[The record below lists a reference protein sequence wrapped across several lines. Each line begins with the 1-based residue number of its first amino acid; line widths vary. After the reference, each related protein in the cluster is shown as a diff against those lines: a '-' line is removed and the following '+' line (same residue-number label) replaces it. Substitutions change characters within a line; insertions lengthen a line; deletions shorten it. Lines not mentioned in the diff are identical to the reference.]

1 MKYLDDDRDIRFNL
15 LEWLDLD
22 AVLRGAAYQ
31 DVDREQLGMVLDEAL
46 KVAKGSIAAC
56 NETGDRV
63 GAQLEHGKVHL
74 PEGFAEGF
82 RDLAAGGWISATMN
96 PEFGGMGLPESVGT
110 AISEFLMGAN
120 TALGLT
126 VLLTRGSAHLIET
139 FGSQALRA
147 TYCERMYSGEWTG
160 TMCLT
165 EAGAG
170 SDLGALITKAVRQDD
185 GTYLISG
192 EKIFITSGDH
202 GLTPNIIH
210 AVLARTPEAPAG
222 PKGLSL
228 FVVPKIRVTADGSLG
243 EANDVTC
250 AGIEHKL
257 GIHGSPTC
265 SLVFGINDGSQG
277 FLLGQEG
284 QGLAHMFQMMNAA
297 RWEVGVQGLGNASA
311 AHQAALAYA
320 KERLQGRGT
329 NVGKDAGKGAG
340 KDAGKGAGKGLAQ
353 SLIIEHPDVR
363 RSLLMQ
369 SAYVQAM
376 RALASHTAWCMDMA
390 HVTEGEDRDRWQGLL
405 ELLTPICK
413 AWCSD
418 WGFRVTEWALQVFG
432 GYGYTMDYP
441 AEQYLRDCK
450 IASIY
455 EGTNGI
461 QALDLV
467 GRKFRMQEGRPLKH
481 LMKLAGDAAQ
491 GLVGDPVLGDSALQ
505 LADAVKAMDEV
516 LAELP
521 KQENAS
527 VLMALNAVPILDML
541 GHVVAG
547 YLLLQQAKLAR
558 QKSEALLIER
568 GVDPTDPAAVRA
580 LCSDSLD
587 AAFYHNKVQAA
598 IHFSHRGLPLV
609 AAHAVALLGGE
620 VAPMD
625 VVF

>member
-1 MKYLDDDRDIRFNL
+1 MKYLDDDRDVRFNL
-15 LEWLDLD
+15 FEWLDLE
-22 AVLRGAAYQ
+22 AVLKSPHYQ
-31 DVDREQLGMVLDEAL
+31 EVDRDQLAMVLDEAL
-46 KVAKGSIAAC
+46 KVARGSVAAC
-56 NETGDRV
+56 NEAGDRI
-63 GAQLEHGKVHL
+63 GARFENGRVIL
-74 PEGFAEGF
+74 PEGFSEAY
-82 RDLAAGGWISATMN
+82 RDLAEGGWISPTMD
-96 PEFGGMGLPESVGT
+96 PAFGGMGLPESVGT
-110 AISEFLMGAN
+110 GISEFLMGAN
-120 TALGLT
+120 TSLGLEI
-126 VLLTRGSAHLIET
+126 LLTRGAAHLIET
-139 FGSQALRA
+139 FGSDELKA

-170 SDLGALITKAVRQDD
+170 SDLGALTTKAVRQDD
-185 GTYLISG
+185 GTYLLSG
-192 EKIFITSGDH
+192 EKIFITSGNH
-202 GLTPNIIH
+202 ELTPNIIH
-210 AVLARTPEAPAG
+210 AVLARTPGAPAG

-228 FVVPKIRVTADGSLG
+228 FVVPKVRVNADGSLD

-265 SLVFGINDGSQG
+265 SLVFGANGGSRG
-277 FLLGQEG
+277 FLLGQEE

-297 RWEVGVQGLGNASA
+297 RYEVGVQGLGNASA

-320 KERLQGRGT
+320 KERLQGRGPA
-329 NVGKDAGKGAG
+329 AGKGAG
-340 KDAGKGAGKGLAQ
+340 Q

-363 RSLLMQ
+363 RSLLLQ

-376 RALASHTAWCMDMA
+376 RALVSHTAWCMDMA
-390 HVTEGEDRDRWQGLL
+390 HVSQGEERDRWQGLV
-405 ELLTPICK
+405 ELFTPISK

-450 IASIY
+450 IASLY

-467 GRKFRMQEGRPLKH
+467 GRKFRMQEGRPVKAL
-481 LMKLAGDAAQ
+481 LKLAGDAADS
-491 GLVGDPVLGDSALQ
+491 LAGDSVLGSSAQQ
-505 LADAVKAMDEV
+505 LAGAVKALGTV
-516 LAELP
+516 LTQLP
-521 KQENAS
+521 SRENAGL
-527 VLMALNAVPILDML
+527 LMLLNAVPMLDML
-541 GHVVAG
+541 GHVVGG
-547 YLLLQQAKLAR
+547 YLLLQQAALAQ
-558 QKSEALLIER
+558 QKAQALMSER
-568 GVDPTDPAAVRA
+568 GVDPHDPKAVQA
-580 LCSDSLD
+580 LHLSSRD

-620 VAPMD
+620 TAPMEA
-625 VVF
+625 VF

>member
-1 MKYLDDDRDIRFNL
+1 MKYLDDDRDVRFNL

-22 AVLRGAAYQ
+22 ALLKAGPYAE
-31 DVDREQLGMVLDEAL
+31 VDRDQLGMVLDEAL
-46 KVAKGSIAAC
+46 KVARGSVAAC
-56 NETGDRV
+56 NEVGDRV
-63 GAQLEHGKVHL
+63 GARFEHGKVEL
-74 PEGFAEGF
+74 PEGFAEAF
-82 RDLAAGGWISATMN
+82 RDLAEGGWISATMN

-110 AISEFLMGAN
+110 GISEFLMGAN
-120 TALGLT
+120 TALGLKA
-126 VLLTRGSAHLIET
+126 LLTRGAAHLIET
-139 FGSQALRA
+139 FGSDALKN
-147 TYCERMYSGEWTG
+147 TFCERMYSGEWTG

-170 SDLGALITKAVRQDD
+170 SDLGALNTKAVRQAD
-185 GTYLISG
+185 GSYLITG

-202 GLTPNIIH
+202 ELTPNIIH
-210 AVLARTPEAPAG
+210 AVLARTPGAPAG
-222 PKGLSL
+222 PKGISL
-228 FVVPKIRVTADGSLG
+228 FVVPKVRVNADGTLG
-243 EANDVTC
+243 EPNDVAC

-265 SLVFGINDGSQG
+265 SLVFGTNNGSQG
-277 FLLGQEG
+277 FLLGQEE

-320 KERLQGRGT
+320 RERLQGRGPS
-329 NVGKDAGKGAG
+329 AGKTSG
-340 KDAGKGAGKGLAQ
+340 Q

-363 RSLLMQ
+363 RSLLLQ

-376 RALASHTAWCMDMA
+376 RALVTYTAWCMDMA
-390 HVTEGEDRDRWQGLL
+390 HVSEGEERDRWQGLV
-405 ELLTPICK
+405 ELFTPISK

-418 WGFRVTEWALQVFG
+418 WGFRVTEWALQVYG

-467 GRKFRMQEGRPLKH
+467 GRKFKMQGGRPVKD

-491 GLVGDPVLGDSALQ
+491 SLTGDPVLGASARQ
-505 LADAVKAMDEV
+505 LMDAVKALDAV
-516 LAELP
+516 LTQLP
-521 KQENAS
+521 TRENAA
-527 VLMALNAVPILDML
+527 VLTILNAVPILDML
-541 GHVVAG
+541 GHVVGG
-547 YLLLQQAKLAR
+547 YLLLQQAELAT
-558 QKSEALLIER
+558 QKAASLMKER
-568 GVDPTDPAAVRA
+568 GVDAHDPAALRA
-580 LCSDSLD
+580 LWSTSRE
-587 AAFYHNKVQAA
+587 AAFYQNKVQAA
-598 IHFSHRGLPLV
+598 IHFAHRGLPLV

-620 VAPMD
+620 TAPMEA
-625 VVF
+625 VF

>member
-1 MKYLDDDRDIRFNL
+1 MKYLDDIRDIRFNL

-22 AVLRGAAYQ
+22 AVLKSEHYQ
-31 DVDREQLGMVLDEAL
+31 EVDRDQLGMVLDEAL
-46 KVAKGSIAAC
+46 KVAKGSVAAC

-63 GAQLEHGKVHL
+63 GAQWDNGKVTL
-74 PEGFAEGF
+74 PEGFAEAY
-82 RDLAAGGWISATMN
+82 RDLASGGWISATMS

-110 AISEFLMGAN
+110 GISEFLMGAN
-120 TALGLT
+120 TALGLK
-126 VLLTRGSAHLIET
+126 VLLTRGAAHLIET
-139 FGSQALRA
+139 FGSDELKAV
-147 TYCERMYSGEWTG
+147 YCEKMYTGEWTG

-170 SDLGALITKAVRQDD
+170 SDLGALTTKAVKQAD

-202 GLTPNIIH
+202 ELTPNVIH
-210 AVLARTPEAPAG
+210 AVLARTPGAPAG

-228 FVVPKIRVTADGSLG
+228 FVVPKVRVNADGSLG
-243 EANDVTC
+243 APNDVAC

-265 SLVFGINDGSQG
+265 SLVFGTNNGSQG
-277 FLLGQEG
+277 FLLGQEE

-320 KERLQGRGT
+320 KERLQGRAPS
-329 NVGKDAGKGAG
+329 AGKGAG
-340 KDAGKGAGKGLAQ
+340 Q

-363 RSLLMQ
+363 RMLLMQ

-376 RALASHTAWCMDMA
+376 RALVTYTAWCMDMA
-390 HVTEGEDRDRWQGLL
+390 HVSTGEERDRWQGLV
-405 ELLTPICK
+405 ELFTPVSK

-418 WGFRVTEWALQVFG
+418 WGFRVTEWALQTFG
-432 GYGYTMDYP
+432 GYGYTMEYP

-467 GRKFRMQEGRPLKH
+467 GRKFRMQDGRPVKA
-481 LMKLAGDAAQ
+481 LM
-491 GLVGDPVLGDSALQ
+491 GLVGATVKSLAADPVLGPSARQLGDAAKALGAVLQ
-505 LADAVKAMDEV
+505 EIPAR
-516 LAELP
+516 
-521 KQENAS
+521 ENAA
-527 VLMALNAVPILDML
+527 LLLGLNAVPLLDMV

-547 YLLLQQAKLAR
+547 HLLLQQAALAQGKLA
-558 QKSEALLIER
+558 ALLQER
-568 GVDPTDPAAVRA
+568 SVDAGNPAAVRA
-580 LCSDSLD
+580 LLAESRE
-587 AAFYHNKVQAA
+587 AAFYQNKVQTA
-598 IHFSHRGLPLV
+598 IHFAHRGLPLV
-609 AAHAVALLGGE
+609 AAQAVALQAGE
-620 VAPMD
+620 TAPMEAM
-625 VVF
+625 F

>member
-1 MKYLDDDRDIRFNL
+1 MKYLDDVRDIRFNL

-22 AVLRGAAYQ
+22 AVLKSEHYQ
-31 DVDREQLGMVLDEAL
+31 EVDREQLGMVLDEAL
-46 KVAKGSIAAC
+46 KVAKGSVAAC

-63 GAQLEHGKVHL
+63 GARYENGKVQL
-74 PEGFAEGF
+74 PDGFAGAFE
-82 RDLAAGGWISATMN
+82 DLASGGWISATMN

-110 AISEFLMGAN
+110 GISEFLMGAN
-120 TALGLT
+120 TALGLK
-126 VLLTRGSAHLIET
+126 VLLTRGAAHLIET
-139 FGSQALRA
+139 FGSEELKAV
-147 TYCERMYSGEWTG
+147 YCEKMYTGEWTG

-170 SDLGALITKAVRQDD
+170 SDLGALTTKATKQAD
-185 GTYLISG
+185 GSYLITG

-202 GLTPNIIH
+202 ELTPNIIH
-210 AVLARTPEAPAG
+210 AVLARTPDAPAG

-228 FVVPKIRVTADGSLG
+228 FVVPKVRVKADGSLG
-243 EANDVTC
+243 EANDVAC

-265 SLVFGINDGSQG
+265 SLVFGTNNASQG

-297 RWEVGVQGLGNASA
+297 RYEVGVQGLGNASA

-320 KERLQGRGT
+320 KERLQGRAGRGSGQSPI
-329 NVGKDAGKGAG
+329 VG
-340 KDAGKGAGKGLAQ
+340 
-353 SLIIEHPDVR
+353 HPDVR
-363 RSLLMQ
+363 RMLLMQ

-376 RALASHTAWCMDMA
+376 RALVSYTAWCMDMA
-390 HVTEGEDRDRWQGLL
+390 HVSEGAERDRWQGLV
-405 ELLTPICK
+405 ELFTPVCK

-432 GYGYTMDYP
+432 GYGYTMEYP

-467 GRKFRMQEGRPLKH
+467 GRKFRMQEGRPVKDLLKRVGETVQS
-481 LMKLAGDAAQ
+481 LA
-491 GLVGDPVLGDSALQ
+491 GDPVLGASAGL
-505 LADAVKAMDEV
+505 LGEALKTLSGV
-516 LAELP
+516 LTQVPA
-521 KQENAS
+521 KENGS
-527 VLMALNAVPILDML
+527 HLTVLNAVPLLDMV
-541 GHVVAG
+541 GHVVG
-547 YLLLQQAKLAR
+547 GHLLLQQAALAK
-558 QKSEALLIER
+558 QKGEALLQER
-568 GVDPTDPAAVRA
+568 GVDAADPAAVRA
-580 LCSDSLD
+580 HLEGSRE

-598 IHFSHRGLPLV
+598 VHFAHRGLPLV
-609 AAHAVALLGGE
+609 SAGAVALLAGE
-620 VAPMD
+620 TAPMEAA
-625 VVF
+625 F

>member
-22 AVLRGAAYQ
+22 AILKDGPYQ
-31 DVDREQLGMVLDEAL
+31 EVDREQLGMVLEEAL
-46 KVAKGSIAAC
+46 KVAKGSLSAC
-56 NETGDRV
+56 NSTGDRE
-63 GAQLEHGKVHL
+63 GARLEEGRVRL
-74 PEGFAEGF
+74 PEGFPEAF
-82 RDLAAGGWISATMN
+82 RDIASGGWISATMN
-96 PEFGGMGLPESVGT
+96 PEFGGMGLPECVGT
-110 AISEFLMGAN
+110 GISEFLMGAN

-126 VLLTRGSAHLIET
+126 VLLTRGSAHLIEA
-139 FGSQALRA
+139 FGSEALKA
-147 TYCERMYSGEWTG
+147 IYCERLYAGEWTG

-170 SDLGALITKAVRQDD
+170 SDLGALNTKALRQPD

-202 GLTPNIIH
+202 ELTPNIVH
-210 AVLARTPEAPAG
+210 AVLARTPDAPAG

-228 FVVPKIRVTADGSLG
+228 FVVPKIRVNADGSLG
-243 EANDVTC
+243 ASNDVAC

-265 SLVFGINDGSQG
+265 SLVFGANGACQG
-277 FLLGQEG
+277 FLLGHEG

-297 RWEVGVQGLGNASA
+297 RYEVGVQGLGNASA

-320 KERLQGRGT
+320 KERLQGRGPQSPKSAT
-329 NVGKDAGKGAG
+329 
-340 KDAGKGAGKGLAQ
+340 Q

-363 RSLLMQ
+363 RMLLMQ

-376 RALASHTAWCMDMA
+376 RALVSYTAWCMDMA
-390 HVTEGEDRDRWQGLL
+390 HVATGEERDRWQGLV
-405 ELLTPICK
+405 ELLTPISK

-418 WGFRVTEWALQVFG
+418 WGFRVTEWALQTYG

-467 GRKFRMQEGRPLKH
+467 GRKFKMREGRPVQDL
-481 LMKLAGDAAQ
+481 LRLAGDTARA
-491 GLVGDPVLGDSALQ
+491 LAEHPVLGASARQ
-505 LADAVKAMDEV
+505 LADAVASLGQV
-516 LAELP
+516 LAQVPGRDNGAL
-521 KQENAS
+521 
-527 VLMALNAVPILDML
+527 LTLLNAAPMLDML

-547 YLLLQQAKLAR
+547 FLLLQQAELADR
-558 QKSEALLIER
+558 KGAELLRER
-568 GVDPTDPAAVRA
+568 GLEA
-580 LCSDSLD
+580 SDSAGVKALHASSRD
-587 AAFYHNKVQAA
+587 AAFYRNKVQAA
-598 IHFSHRGLPLV
+598 IHFAHRGLPLV
-609 AAHAVALLGGE
+609 AAQAVAILAGD
-620 VAPMD
+620 VAPMEA
-625 VVF
+625 VF